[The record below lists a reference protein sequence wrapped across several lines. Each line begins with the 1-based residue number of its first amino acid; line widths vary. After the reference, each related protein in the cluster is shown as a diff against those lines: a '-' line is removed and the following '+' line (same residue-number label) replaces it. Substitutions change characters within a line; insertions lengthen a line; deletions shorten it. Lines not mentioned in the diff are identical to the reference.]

1 MKRRKKKIPANM
13 FHYFLSV
20 SRSTCRTKLDSFEYE
35 LNWLNLWC
43 GCEMGSSSVCCRECE
58 DRMDVAA
65 IRDTVQKEWF
75 RPVDL
80 SESWLCNL
88 QIQIS

>member
-1 MKRRKKKIPANM
+1 M

-80 SESWLCNL
+80 SESWLCNR